1 MKRFYLFLALLGLI
15 PLIFFTGGAE
25 SPFRYLYYPVLV
37 LLIPLLNSNA
47 ILQAALAFSILYS
60 LVPFWKGG
68 EYHVYPVATNVFSFL
83 LAAVASGRLS
93 DIVNKDRESL
103 RKTADTY
110 HALTNSLN
118 LKIMNLQS
126 EVDSVSERYSHIQ
139 ELDKNKTR
147 FISGVSHEIR
157 SPLSSIRS
165 FSEILLNYED
175 IDADTRKEF
184 LEIINQESERLT
196 QLANEILDIVRIE
209 SGKIEW
215 HMDAIDI
222 AEVAD
227 TAIKTMLLLAEGKG
241 ISMEQRIPGKLP
253 SVKGDR
259 NKILQVLLNLVSN
272 AIKFTSQGKITV
284 GAEDMPNEIRMY
296 VSDTGEGV
304 YPEEKEK
311 IFDEFYRIG
320 DDLTGRPKGSGLGLS
335 ISKKIVEAHGG
346 KIWAES
352 QLGKG
357 STFFFTLPKGVAAAD
372 EYRGII
378 EFAEIAGRQVLVLD
392 DSVPVRQIMRS
403 ALESLGYSTLGAG
416 SINTALEVAKAR
428 KLDAIIM
435 GDPKSEDEFDKLRT
449 FSRVQGIPLFLV
461 SVVNDEKSGLQVAV
475 NGYISKPLDKN
486 QILSTIKEVSP
497 KKTGRVL
504 IISDDPEEARNFQ
517 LLVGASGF
525 ETVIVP
531 DVKSINSTRP
541 PDMIII
547 GSLSRDQVYMAIS
560 SLRSNQATKK
570 IPLLLTL
577 NILIRD
583 IKCVGL
589 NSSEYGRGLNKLIE
603 SLKGRV

>member
-1 MKRFYLFLALLGLI
+1 MKRVYLLLAFLGLI
-15 PLIFFTGGAE
+15 PFIFFTGGAE
-25 SPFRYLYYPVLV
+25 SHFRYLYYPILV

-47 ILQAALAFSILYS
+47 ILQAAVAFCILYS
-60 LVPFWKGG
+60 LVPFWLGG
-68 EYHVYPVATNVFSFL
+68 EYRVYLVAANVSSFL
-83 LAAVASGRLS
+83 LAAIASGRLS
-93 DIVNKDRESL
+93 DTVNKDRGSL

-126 EVDSVSERYSHIQ
+126 EVDSMSERYSHIQ

-175 IDADTRKEF
+175 IDANTRKEF

-209 SGKIEW
+209 SGKTEW

-227 TAIKTMLLLAEGKG
+227 TAIKTMLLLAEDKG
-241 ISMEQRIPGKLP
+241 ISLEQRIPEKLP

-284 GAEDMPNEIRMY
+284 GAEDMPNEIRLY

-357 STFFFTLPKGVAAAD
+357 STFFFTLPKGAAAAD
-372 EYRGII
+372 EYRGIS
-378 EFAEIAGRQVLVLD
+378 EFAEIGGRQVLVLD

-531 DVKSINSTRP
+531 DLKSINATRP
-541 PDMIII
+541 PDIIII
-547 GSLSRDQVYMAIS
+547 GSLPRDQVYMAIS

-570 IPLLLTL
+570 VPLLLAL

-589 NSSEYGRGLNKLIE
+589 NSSEYGSGLNKLIE

>member
-1 MKRFYLFLALLGLI
+1 MKRVYLFLALLGLI

-47 ILQAALAFSILYS
+47 ILQAATAFSILYS
-60 LVPFWKGG
+60 LVPFWLGG
-68 EYHVYPVATNVFSFL
+68 EYRVYLVATNVFSFL

-93 DIVNKDRESL
+93 DTVNKDRESL

-110 HALTNSLN
+110 HAWTNSLN

-126 EVDSVSERYSHIQ
+126 EVDSMSERYSHVQ

-184 LEIINQESERLT
+184 LGIINQESERLT

-227 TAIKTMLLLAEGKG
+227 TATKTMLLLAEDKG
-241 ISMEQRIPGKLP
+241 ISLEQRIPEKLS

-272 AIKFTSQGKITV
+272 AVKFTSQGKITV
-284 GAEDMPNEIRMY
+284 GAEDMPNEIRLY

-346 KIWAES
+346 RIWAES

-357 STFFFTLPKGVAAAD
+357 STFFFTLPKGAAAAD
-372 EYRGII
+372 EYRGIS

-435 GDPKSEDEFDKLRT
+435 GDPKSEDDFDKLRT
-449 FSRVQGIPLFLV
+449 FSRVQGIPLFLAP
-461 SVVNDEKSGLQVAV
+461 VVNDEKSGLQVAV

-517 LLVGASGF
+517 ILVGGSGF

-531 DVKSINSTRP
+531 DVKSINAARP

-547 GSLSRDQVYMAIS
+547 GRLSRDQVYTAIS